1 MTRFFLGFL
10 AVGALFFVSKPFLQK
25 NKEKRIWLQNSQQEV
40 TTYRPF
46 VILTASYNNKNY
58 YKKNLRSVFEQKYPN
73 FRVIYINDAST
84 DGTGESVFNWIK
96 NAGVE
101 ERVELVQNTANQ
113 GALANFH
120 HAIQSCKDHEIIVFL
135 DGDDWLAHDE
145 VLLWLNRAYEDP
157 ETWMTYGSYILYPNY
172 RRGWNK
178 KISEKIHKN
187 RNYRTACSKE
197 FLICHLKTAYASLLK
212 RVQKKDLLYK
222 GKFFSMNSD
231 LALFFP
237 AIEMAGKHARYI
249 RDVLYIYNRE
259 TPLNDNKKN
268 LVIHQYTRKIIENL
282 PKYNLLTK
290 LEDDLQSF
298 PEEISTYEEV
308 DSLSSLP

>member
-1 MTRFFLGFL
+1 
-10 AVGALFFVSKPFLQK
+10 
-25 NKEKRIWLQNSQQEV
+25 
-40 TTYRPF
+40 
-46 VILTASYNNKNY
+46 
-58 YKKNLRSVFEQKYPN
+58 
-73 FRVIYINDAST
+73 T
-84 DGTGESVFNWIK
+84 DGEIPPSDDVVIIPQEHLGWPGAALKRFHIYDE
-96 NAGVE
+96 
-101 ERVELVQNTANQ
+101 ANRN
-113 GALANFH
+113 LF
-120 HAIQSCKDHEIIVFL
+120 S
-135 DGDDWLAHDE
+135 
-145 VLLWLNRAYEDP
+145 P
-157 ETWMTYGSYILYPNY
+157 SY

-187 RNYRTACSKE
+187 RNYRTACPKD
-197 FLICHLKTAYASLLK
+197 FPICHLKTAYASLLK